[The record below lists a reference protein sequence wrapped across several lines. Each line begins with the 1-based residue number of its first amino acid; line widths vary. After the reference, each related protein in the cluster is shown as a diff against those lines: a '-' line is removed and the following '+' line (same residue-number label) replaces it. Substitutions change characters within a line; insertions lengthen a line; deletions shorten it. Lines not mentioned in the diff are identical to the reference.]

1 MKLRTMHKQSRI
13 FVAGHKGLVGSAIVR
28 RLKEDGYENIIT
40 RTRQEVD
47 LVDPVAVENFFRDN
61 QIDFVFDAAARVGG
75 IHANDVYS
83 AEFIYQNTQIQMNL
97 IHYAY
102 KWHVKKF
109 LFLGSVCIYPKFA
122 ETPVKEE
129 SLMSGELEPTNEAY
143 AISKIHGI
151 EMLKMYRKQ
160 YGFKGVSLMPA
171 NLYGPNDNFHP
182 ENGHVIPALMTKFNN
197 ACITP
202 SNPDES
208 DEIESQKQEL
218 TVTCWGDG
226 TPMREFLYVDDLADA
241 CMFAMEHYE
250 NAELLNVGSG
260 QDVSIFHLAHKV
272 AAVTGYKGKIEWDTS
287 RPNGTPKRPLDY
299 SKLTAKG
306 WKPKYTLEQG
316 LAEAY
321 KWFIEHTF
329 IQTK

>member
-1 MKLRTMHKQSRI
+1 MRLRTMHKQSRI

-28 RLKEDGYENIIT
+28 RLKQDGYENIIT

-47 LVDPVAVENFFRDN
+47 LLDPVAVENFFRDN
-61 QIDFVFDAAARVGG
+61 QIDFGFAAAARVGG

-102 KWHVKKF
+102 KYFVKKF

-143 AISKIHGI
+143 AIAKIHGI
-151 EMLKMYRKQ
+151 EMLKMYHKQ
-160 YGFKGVSLMPA
+160 YGFKGVSLMPS
-171 NLYGPNDNFHP
+171 NLYGPGDNFHP

-197 ACITP
+197 ATE
-202 SNPDES
+202 DV
-208 DEIESQKQEL
+208 
-218 TVTCWGDG
+218 VTCWGDG
-226 TPMREFLYVDDLADA
+226 TPMREFTYVDDLADA

-272 AAVTGYKGKIEWDTS
+272 AAVTGYNGKIEWDTN

-299 SKLTAKG
+299 STISDKG
-306 WKPKYTLEQG
+306 WKPKYTLDEG
-316 LAEAY
+316 LAETY